1 MKTTVRF
8 ALITAVLTLRLTAA
22 DTPATPSD
30 QTPIAEPPPGS
41 TPAPTR
47 TPEEQKKLEE
57 AVRLRL
63 AEHALKKA
71 GKTAP
76 ASATELTPATTATPT
91 NPGTVTAQATATT
104 ENPTM
109 LLPRVEVSKSR
120 VTELAIA
127 LHEKD
132 VEIAR
137 EKKNIKASALDTT
150 LNDSDVAHKL
160 SILGGSSS
168 EDRSRLAEERVSLLE
183 AERDLIEQV
192 YAARTDAERAE
203 LQKQIDELK
212 TMRRELERAPKDERK

>member
-8 ALITAVLTLRLTAA
+8 ALITAVLTLRLAAA
-22 DTPATPSD
+22 DTPASTPD
-30 QTPIAEPPPGS
+30 QTPIAEPPPG
-41 TPAPTR
+41 TIAAATR

-71 GKTAP
+71 AKPAVVSPPAP
-76 ASATELTPATTATPT
+76 AD
-91 NPGTVTAQATATT
+91 ATAAA
-104 ENPTM
+104 NPAKQDPTM
-109 LLPRVEVSKSR
+109 LLPRIEVSKSR
-120 VTELAIA
+120 ITELAIA

-137 EKKNIKASALDTT
+137 EKKNIKPSALDAS
-150 LNDSDVAHKL
+150 LNDPDVAHKL

-192 YAARTDAERAE
+192 YAARTDAERTE
-203 LQKQIDELK
+203 LQKQLNELK
-212 TMRRELERAPKDERK
+212 TMRRELERSPKDDRK

>member
-8 ALITAVLTLRLTAA
+8 ALIATVLTLRLAAA
-22 DTPATPSD
+22 DTPE

-41 TPAPTR
+41 TPSATR
-47 TPEEQKKLEE
+47 TPEEQKKLED

-71 GKTAP
+71 AKPAGVTPAAP
-76 ASATELTPATTATPT
+76 ADPTAAPTPAK
-91 NPGTVTAQATATT
+91 
-104 ENPTM
+104 EDPTM
-109 LLPRVEVSKSR
+109 LLPRIEVSKSR
-120 VTELAIA
+120 ITELAIA

-137 EKKNIKASALDTT
+137 EKKNIKPSALDES
-150 LNDSDVAHKL
+150 LNDPDVAHKL

-168 EDRSRLAEERVSLLE
+168 ADRSRLAEERVSLLE

-192 YAARTDAERAE
+192 FAARTDAERAE
-203 LQKQIDELK
+203 LQKQLNELK
-212 TMRRELERAPKDERK
+212 TMRRELERSPKDDRK

>member
-8 ALITAVLTLRLTAA
+8 ALITAVLSLRLSAA
-22 DTPATPSD
+22 DTPASTPD
-30 QTPIAEPPPGS
+30 QTPFAEPPPGS
-41 TPAPTR
+41 TPAATR
-47 TPEEQKKLEE
+47 TPDEQRKLED

-71 GKTAP
+71 GKP
-76 ASATELTPATTATPT
+76 ATATTATPAA
-91 NPGTVTAQATATT
+91 PAKDD
-104 ENPTM
+104 PTM
-109 LLPRVEVSKSR
+109 LLPRIEVSKSR
-120 VTELAIA
+120 ITELAIA

-137 EKKNIKASALDTT
+137 EKKNIKPSALDAS
-150 LNDSDVAHKL
+150 LNDPDVAHKL

-192 YAARTDAERAE
+192 FAARTDAERAE
-203 LQKQIDELK
+203 LQKQLNELK
-212 TMRRELERAPKDERK
+212 TMRRELERSPKDDRK

>member
-8 ALITAVLTLRLTAA
+8 ALITAVLSLRLSAA
-22 DTPATPSD
+22 DTPASTPD
-30 QTPIAEPPPGS
+30 QTPFAEPPPGS
-41 TPAPTR
+41 TPAATR
-47 TPEEQKKLEE
+47 TPDEQRKLED

-71 GKTAP
+71 GKP
-76 ASATELTPATTATPT
+76 ATATTATP
-91 NPGTVTAQATATT
+91 ATPAKDD
-104 ENPTM
+104 PTM
-109 LLPRVEVSKSR
+109 LLPRIEVSKSR
-120 VTELAIA
+120 ITELAIA

-137 EKKNIKASALDTT
+137 EKKNIKPSALDAS
-150 LNDSDVAHKL
+150 LNDPDVAHKL

-192 YAARTDAERAE
+192 FAARTDAERAE
-203 LQKQIDELK
+203 LQKQLNELK
-212 TMRRELERAPKDERK
+212 TMRRELERSPKDDRK